1 MKSLNSYIIEKL
13 KIDKDSGAIKTVQD
27 RFKILKNLTACALGE
42 QEWHSKDF
50 YVRLA
55 SGDLFTVHFKCEI
68 SETILKRTWKYLYDE
83 FKDKELIE
91 QYYEINP
98 TPVIYGKTLIY
109 RILKDENNK

>member
-27 RFKILKNLTACALGE
+27 RFKILKNLTVCALGL

-68 SETILKRTWKYLYDE
+68 SETILKRVWKYLYDE
-83 FKDKELIE
+83 FKDKDLIE
-91 QYYEINP
+91 QYEVNP
-98 TPVIYGKTLIY
+98 TPVINSKTLIY